1 MTVVRFNPR
10 NTAFV
15 AIDLQSAIVD
25 MAGDQGPA
33 AVNNCR
39 LIANM
44 LRSKGGFVVWVRVG
58 FAPDFQDAVRQPA
71 DQPPARPEGGMPE
84 DWTAFDP
91 MLEIDP
97 ADHHVTKRQWGAVYG
112 TDLDLQL
119 RRRGVRTVILGGIS
133 TNFGV
138 ESTARSLWERNYS
151 LVFAEDAMA
160 SRTPEMHRFPV
171 ENVFP
176 RIGLVRSTDDVLGGL
191 ETAPWTP
198 PPNGG

>member
-1 MTVVRFNPR
+1 VSAVRLNPR
-10 NTAFV
+10 TTAFV
-15 AIDLQSAIVD
+15 AIDLQSAIVA
-25 MAGDQGPA
+25 MAGDEGPS

-39 LIANM
+39 RLADTV
-44 LRSKGGFVVWVRVG
+44 RAKGGLVAWVRVG
-58 FAPDFQDAVRQPA
+58 FAPGYEDAVRQPA
-71 DQPPARPEGGMPE
+71 DQPPARPEGGMPQ
-84 DWTAFDP
+84 DWMAFDP
-91 MLEIDP
+91 ALAIEP
-97 ADHHVTKRQWGAVYG
+97 ADLQITKRQWGAVYG

-138 ESTARSLWERNYS
+138 ESTARDLWERNYA

-171 ENVFP
+171 EHVFP
-176 RIGLVRSTDDVLGGL
+176 RIGLVRPTEEVLGAL

-198 PPNGG
+198 NGGS